1 MHKELLQS
9 KIPIKELVL
18 KYIKYNP
25 NTGLSYLDSRLI
37 NISEDYFVV
46 FTLESTRIKLKYD
59 NLIWILVHNTKPASK
74 QKVFHKDLDQ
84 NNFKLNNLVLI
95 SNKTYFKIKEYLYN
109 LSGGL
114 KMYPRPNDAYSTVL
128 EYKFNGRK
136 CKEVL
141 GDIGLARNKML
152 KLQLR
157 MLKYIGHYVITD

>member
-1 MHKELLQS
+1 MHTELLQ
-9 KIPIKELVL
+9 

-25 NTGLSYLDSRLI
+25 NTGLSYLNLRII
-37 NISEDYFVV
+37 NISDDYFVV
-46 FTLESTRIKLKYD
+46 FTLESIRIKLKYD
-59 NLIWILVHNTKPASK
+59 NLIWILVHKIKPSPK
-74 QKVFHKDLDQ
+74 QKVFHKDLDP

-114 KMYPRPNDAYSTVL
+114 KIYPKPNDAYSTVL
-128 EYKFNGRK
+128 EYKYEGRK
-136 CKEVL
+136 RKEVL

-157 MLKYIGHYVITD
+157 MLKYIGAYVITE